1 MTGQCG
7 GVTERQMENGR
18 KETPY
23 IELGLRTQKAPQT
36 MQVQRGAV
44 GGCEPGRLFS
54 LKRVTPSRGLTLS
67 WHQQSLPC
75 GNALLVL
82 PNLPFLQLKSKIQI
96 CYEKSLNSLMWAINF

>member
-7 GVTERQMENGR
+7 GVTDRQMENGR

-23 IELGLRTQKAPQT
+23 IELGLRTQEAPQA

-44 GGCEPGRLFS
+44 EGCETGRLVS
-54 LKRVTPSRGLTLS
+54 LKRVPPPRGLTLS

-75 GNALLVL
+75 GNALSVL
-82 PNLPFLQLKSKIQI
+82 PNLPLLQVKSKIQI
-96 CYEKSLNSLMWAINF
+96 CFVKFLNSLM